1 MDIFLSKEL
10 TKDSEFTTFIRD
22 KETLPEDEIFKIHK
36 NKHLSNWICSMDNI
50 ACEAKHL
57 SKLLTV
63 DGHKK
68 YNQSNETTN
77 QQIPT
82 YEELKVKN
90 DKLME
95 DIIRITLENS
105 QIEIEKKV
113 NMEYISISFDDFKLE
128 YYERIYKQYKIWY
141 QKWRMANDDDG
152 EKQIKYNNM
161 IKYQR
166 LLECIE

>member
-63 DGHKK
+63 DGH
-68 YNQSNETTN
+68 
-77 QQIPT
+77 
-82 YEELKVKN
+82 EELKVKN